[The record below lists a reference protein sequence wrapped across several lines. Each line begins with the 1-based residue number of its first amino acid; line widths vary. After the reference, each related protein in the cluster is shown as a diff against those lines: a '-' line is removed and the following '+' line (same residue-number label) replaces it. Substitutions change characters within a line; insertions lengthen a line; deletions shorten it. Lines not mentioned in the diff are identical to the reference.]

1 MLYFT
6 DSAFGFRV
14 HAEPQFGNLRQLFRT
29 LPLFWISQCYHADL
43 TNACSTTVLKK
54 VSLMSNDVLKLD
66 DLSDKDR
73 KALEQFIKEAGSLE
87 AAIDALDALAAEEKK
102 AA

>member
-1 MLYFT
+1 
-6 DSAFGFRV
+6 
-14 HAEPQFGNLRQLFRT
+14 
-29 LPLFWISQCYHADL
+29 
-43 TNACSTTVLKK
+43 
-54 VSLMSNDVLKLD
+54 MSNDVLKLD